1 MAEIPE
7 PGEQAPKSQLTRR
20 ASLNSVAAAL
30 VYASRLVVGFV
41 VNPILVAG
49 LGSYG
54 YGAWQVLGRL
64 MGYMSAAGGRP
75 SQALKWSIANRQ
87 ASSEID
93 EKRRQVGS
101 SLVVAVLFLPILVP
115 LGAIISW
122 LAPAW
127 LDAPPDMVE
136 PIRLATAILVTNLIL
151 INFVTV
157 PQSVLEG
164 ENLGYKRMGLSILL
178 VLVGGGLMIAAVKLG
193 AGLPGVALAKLIVT
207 LLTGLTF
214 YYIVKR
220 YVPWFGLR
228 RPSLSETR
236 WFLGLSW
243 WFLAWRLVAQVL
255 RTGDVVVLGIA
266 DTPELVSVYTLTRF
280 VPETLVGIVLM
291 VVMGV
296 APGLGGLIGS
306 GKMAKSAQV
315 RSEIMTFSW
324 LLSTLAG
331 VGILLWNR
339 SFVRLWVGDEFYAG
353 ELANLLIVILVIQF
367 VLVRNDSHIIDL
379 TLDLKNK
386 VLLGALASLVA
397 VALAAGFV
405 VFLDGGIIGLCAGF
419 LIGRGLLSIAY
430 PAMVGRILQIGLIG
444 QLRRA
449 VRPALASAVLF
460 ALALLASRHF
470 EVITWLQLIGVSIVT
485 VLVVGPVAFYSGL
498 AGDHRQLLVA
508 RATRVVETFRTRRG
522 S

>member
-1 MAEIPE
+1 MAEQ
-7 PGEQAPKSQLTRR
+7 PGKKKAPKGHLTRR

-30 VYASRLVVGFV
+30 VYVSRLLVGFV

-49 LGSYG
+49 LGSYA
-54 YGAWQVLGRL
+54 YGVWQVLGRL

-87 ASSEID
+87 LSSEID

-101 SLVVAVLFLPILVP
+101 SLIVAVLFLPILIPV
-115 LGAIISW
+115 GAIIAW

-127 LDAPPDMVE
+127 LDAPADMVA

-178 VLVGGGLMIAAVKLG
+178 VLVGGGLMVVAVELG
-193 AGLPGVALAKLIVT
+193 AGLPGVTLAKLVIT
-207 LLTGLTF
+207 LLTGVTF

-220 YVPWFGLR
+220 YVPWFGIR

-243 WFLAWRLVAQVL
+243 WFLAWRLVGQVL
-255 RTGDVVVLGIA
+255 RSGDVVVLGIA
-266 DTPELVSVYTLTRF
+266 DSPELVSVYALTRF

-306 GKMAKSAQV
+306 GKTAKSAQV

-339 SFVRLWVGDEFYAG
+339 SFVGLWVGEEFYAG

-386 VLLGALASLVA
+386 VLLGALASLLS
-397 VALAAGFV
+397 VALATGFV
-405 VFLDGGIIGLCAGF
+405 VVLDGGIVGLCAGF
-419 LIGRGLLSIAY
+419 LIGRGLLSILY
-430 PAMVGRILQIGLIG
+430 PAMVGRILGIGLVG

-449 VRPALASAVLF
+449 VRPATATVVLF
-460 ALALLASRHF
+460 ALALLASRRLDAD
-470 EVITWLQLIGVSIVT
+470 TWIQFIGVSIAT
-485 VLVVGPVAFYSGL
+485 VVVVGPVAFFTGL
-498 AGDHRQLLVA
+498 DRDNRNLLTTRVI
-508 RATRVVETFRTRRG
+508 RVVETFRTGRG